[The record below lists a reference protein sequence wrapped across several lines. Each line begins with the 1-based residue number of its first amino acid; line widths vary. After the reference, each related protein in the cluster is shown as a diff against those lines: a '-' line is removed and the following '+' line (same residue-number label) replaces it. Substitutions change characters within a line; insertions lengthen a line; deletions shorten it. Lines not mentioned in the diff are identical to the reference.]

1 MPPRDENRLR
11 ALLFGIGLL
20 CAASVPAQTPSA
32 TGQRLTLDEAVSKVQ
47 RDTGGT
53 ILSAEPRNVGRN
65 VEFRIKVLTPQGH
78 VRVISV
84 SADAGRPPGPV
95 TSQSTKNSAGNPA
108 GNKEKH

>member
-11 ALLFGIGLL
+11 TLLFGIGLL
-20 CAASVPAQTPSA
+20 CAAGVPAQTAGPV
-32 TGQRLTLDEAVSKVQ
+32 GQVLTLDEAVAKVQ

-53 ILSAEPRNVGRN
+53 ILSAEPRHVGRN

-84 SADAGRPPGPV
+84 PADAGRPPGPV
-95 TSQSTKNSAGNPA
+95 TSQSTKNPA
-108 GNKEKH
+108 GNLAGSKEKH